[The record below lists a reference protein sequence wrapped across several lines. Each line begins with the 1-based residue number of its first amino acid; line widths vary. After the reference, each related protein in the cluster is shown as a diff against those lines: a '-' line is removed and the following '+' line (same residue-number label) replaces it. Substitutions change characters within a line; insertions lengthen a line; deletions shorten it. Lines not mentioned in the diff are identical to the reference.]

1 MIQRA
6 QQNAP
11 HDPEARDRVEGAVRA
26 TFRTGPVGTGCYLVG
41 GQGPWSEPR
50 EVEVWLAALFFPILP
65 VARWQVSAAAEGAGG
80 ASGETLGLTVHSRTR
95 LPLRTVVRRLV
106 HAAVATALVA
116 LPLTFWASSVG
127 SDWAA
132 PLLERLGV
140 DRLLTALL
148 GAGLG
153 PRLFGPLT
161 MATEISVLL
170 AGVTIP
176 TLVML
181 HLDGRRPR
189 VPLRSAWGR
198 GQP

>member
-1 MIQRA
+1 MIQPV

-11 HDPEARDRVEGAVRA
+11 HDPEARDRVEGTVRA
-26 TFRTGPVGTGCYLVG
+26 SFGTGPVGTGCYLVG

-65 VARWQVSAAAEGAGG
+65 VSRWRVSAAAEGAGE
-80 ASGETLGLTVHSRTR
+80 ASDETLGLTVHSRAR
-95 LPLRTVVRRLV
+95 LPLRTVARRLV
-106 HAAVATALVA
+106 RAAVATALVA
-116 LPLTFWASSVG
+116 LPLAFWASSVG
-127 SDWAA
+127 SDWAT
-132 PLLERLGV
+132 PFLEWLGV

-153 PRLFGPLT
+153 ARLFGSLT

-170 AGVTIP
+170 AGVMIP

-181 HLDGRRPR
+181 DLDRHRPR

-198 GQP
+198 GRP